1 MDRSRIRWQNVGRLA
16 AGAVAGG
23 ALLFVAPGLLDP
35 PDPPPLPA
43 DVGLA
48 TGATGPVGALPEP
61 EPIAPDR
68 PSDERRSKRQR
79 QPADREPEGGE
90 PPAALRSH
98 DRGDAR
104 AKAQARPPATVAPAA
119 PPVAATPPIPPST
132 PSTVAPAPAVSPAT
146 APAAGQHPT
155 GPSEFGFER

>member
-48 TGATGPVGALPEP
+48 TGATGPVAAVPET
-61 EPIAPDR
+61 EPAAPASQ
-68 PSDERRSKRQR
+68 SDEPRRNRERQR
-79 QPADREPEGGE
+79 ARREPEGVE
-90 PPAALRSH
+90 R
-98 DRGDAR
+98 
-104 AKAQARPPATVAPAA
+104 PAA
-119 PPVAATPPIPPST
+119 PRPHEQGGASAKPQT
-132 PSTVAPAPAVSPAT
+132 
-146 APAAGQHPT
+146 
-155 GPSEFGFER
+155 R